1 MIVVVTFASNG
12 YKKLSAILFSGFAL
26 VWQITVRLCKI
37 KFEQNQQVTVL
48 VLKTK
53 LKISADAF
61 SPGKSADRP
70 KPLIFFSKPTKSGRF
85 KTPLFF
91 RRPTTRC
98 RHLNEVSPN
107 QASPSQRNVASQ
119 QLFFFRGG
127 HLQFLSRVVGAEK
140 MEAAK
145 KGLNQ

>member
-1 MIVVVTFASNG
+1 MLQMF
-12 YKKLSAILFSGFAL
+12 KKLVGNFMQWLCSYIAYYHSNASMQNKIHAESTSHSFSFENQVEDFCRCFQSGKKRGPPK
-26 VWQITVRLCKI
+26 TV
-37 KFEQNQQVTVL
+37 
-48 VLKTK
+48 
-53 LKISADAF
+53 D
-61 SPGKSADRP
+61 
-70 KPLIFFSKPTKSGRF
+70 FFSKPTKSGRF

-91 RRPTTRC
+91 PRPTTRC

>member
-12 YKKLSAILFSGFAL
+12 YKKLSAILFSGFDL

-61 SPGKSADRP
+61 SPGKSAGRP
-70 KPLIFFSKPTKSGRF
+70 KPLIFSRNRQKAED
-85 KTPLFF
+85 L
-91 RRPTTRC
+91 RR
-98 RHLNEVSPN
+98 HYS
-107 QASPSQRNVASQ
+107 
-119 QLFFFRGG
+119 FRGR
-127 HLQFLSRVVGAEK
+127 QPDVDI
-140 MEAAK
+140 
-145 KGLNQ
+145 